1 MLISNKYLIKVFF
14 GIYYLKID
22 LFFVVEALS
31 GNWGILL
38 ILLLRF
44 ISIIIPVL
52 PGTYCL
58 LISGYLF
65 GLVNGLLISFIADLV
80 ACSIS
85 FSLSKKYGRK
95 ILKRLMSKKY
105 LNKFENLS
113 KNYLEKNF
121 FLLTGFLMTGWF
133 DFVSYGIGLTKLR
146 RRKFL
151 LALILSVLLSN
162 LPFVA
167 TGNGFRVLKNQNFN
181 IKGIL
186 DGNVPSLEKEYLILF
201 IVSVILIFSIGIIGA
216 VIDKKYI
223 QSVPIIKN
231 IEDK

>member
-1 MLISNKYLIKVFF
+1 
-14 GIYYLKID
+14 
-22 LFFVVEALS
+22 VVEALS

-38 ILLLRF
+38 ILLLRL
-44 ISIIIPVL
+44 ISIVIPIL

-65 GLVNGLLISFIADLV
+65 GLVNGLLISFIADLL

-85 FSLSKKYGRK
+85 FSLSKRFGRG
-95 ILKRLMSKKY
+95 ILKRVMSKKY

-133 DFVSYGIGLTKLR
+133 DFVSYGVGLTKLR
-146 RRKFL
+146 WRKFL
-151 LALILSVLLSN
+151 FALIMSIFLSD

-167 TGNGFRVLKNQNFN
+167 TGNGFRKLQNQDFN
-181 IKGIL
+181 IKKII
-186 DGNVPSLEKEYLILF
+186 DGDAPSLQKEYLIVF
-201 IVSVILIFSIGIIGA
+201 IVSVILIFIIGIIGA
-216 VIDKKYI
+216 LIDKKYI
-223 QSVPIIKN
+223 KSAQEIDN
-231 IEDK
+231 DA

>member
-1 MLISNKYLIKVFF
+1 M
-14 GIYYLKID
+14 
-22 LFFVVEALS
+22 VEALS
-31 GNWGILL
+31 GNLGILL

-44 ISIIIPVL
+44 ISIVIPVL

-133 DFVSYGIGLTKLR
+133 DFVSYGVGLTKLR
-146 RRKFL
+146 WRKFL
-151 LALILSVLLSN
+151 LALIVSVLLSD

-223 QSVPIIKN
+223 QSVPVIKN
-231 IEDK
+231 IDDK

>member
-1 MLISNKYLIKVFF
+1 MI
-14 GIYYLKID
+14 
-22 LFFVVEALS
+22 EALS

-38 ILLLRF
+38 ILLLRLV
-44 ISIIIPVL
+44 SIVIPIL

-65 GLVNGLLISFIADLV
+65 GLVNGLLISFIADLL

-85 FSLSKKYGRK
+85 FSLSKRFGRK
-95 ILKRLMSKKY
+95 ILKRVMSKKY

-113 KNYLEKNF
+113 KKYLEKNF

-133 DFVSYGIGLTKLR
+133 DFVSYGVGLTKLR
-146 RRKFL
+146 WRKFL
-151 LALILSVLLSN
+151 LALIVSVLLSD

-167 TGNGFRVLKNQNFN
+167 TGNGFRKLQNQNFN
-181 IKGIL
+181 IKKIL
-186 DGNVPSLEKEYLILF
+186 DGNVPSLQKEYLIIF

-216 VIDKKYI
+216 FIDRKYMKSI
-223 QSVPIIKN
+223 PEAEN
-231 IEDK
+231 DA